1 MDDKIFR
8 VSKNKVRAEALK
20 EMAEERLSDVKKET
34 KTYKIVEQYYE
45 VIKEII
51 TSLMYLD
58 GFKTLS
64 HKTLVDY
71 INNNYKEF
79 SREEVILI
87 DELRKLRNNII
98 YYGEKIDDA
107 FLANKEPE
115 IKIIIDKLVKIID
128 RKLKEN
134 SK

>member
-8 VSKNKVRAEALK
+8 VSKNKARAEALK

-64 HKTLVDY
+64 HKALVDY

-87 DELRKLRNNII
+87 DELRKLRNNIV
-98 YYGEKIDDA
+98 YYGEKIDNA
-107 FLANKEPE
+107 FLANKEPK
-115 IKIIIDKLVKIID
+115 IKVIIDKLVKIID